1 MNRHRLAVRDLAAGA
16 GLSLGA
22 VFGLTATAQ
31 ATDYTVDRTD
41 DPAGAGGCLL
51 ATPND
56 CSLRQAINDA
66 QSAPNSPTVD
76 RVLFQSGMSGTIT
89 LVSAGL
95 FVSDPLDIVGPGA
108 NVLAVSGGDI
118 QRVLDTEQ
126 ATPGDPVTISGLT
139 LTHGYGSGVVGGGG
153 IYSKDTY
160 LKVISSTVSDS
171 DSGISDYPGG
181 GIRQKNSSLLIRNST
196 ISGNQGGNGGGVY
209 ASNAAIGVEN
219 STISGNTAT
228 GTGGGSGYGYG
239 GGIWLDKGSGG
250 SLISY
255 SSTISGN
262 HAHYGGG
269 ISANQGT
276 AGGIVDTVIA
286 NNTATSD
293 LDLRNAGADPFK
305 LAFSSVES
313 TAGASIVDIS
323 PFTGSNVLG
332 VDPQLG
338 PLADNGGPTQTLKPG
353 LGSPLLDKGLTTGFT
368 ADQRG
373 LPRPFDA
380 PDIANAASG
389 DGADIGAVEL
399 QAADF
404 VKPPPAADV
413 SSGSTEE
420 EVQEEAQALRAG
432 VKEEVQDADK
442 KHAGRRR

>member
-1 MNRHRLAVRDLAAGA
+1 MAPLAAGA
-16 GLSLGA
+16 GLSLGIA
-22 VFGLTATAQ
+22 LGVTATAQ

-41 DPAGAGGCLL
+41 DPGGAGGCLL

-95 FVSDPLDIVGPGA
+95 FVTDPLDIVGPGA

-126 ATPGDPVTISGLT
+126 ATAGDPVTVSGLT

-196 ISGNQGGNGGGVY
+196 ISGNEGGNGGGVY

-293 LDLRNAGADPFK
+293 LDLRNAGPDPFK

-323 PFTGSNVLG
+323 TFPGSNVLG

-404 VKPPPAADV
+404 AKPPPPPTSAPAAPKKKCKKKHKR
-413 SSGSTEE
+413 S
-420 EVQEEAQALRAG
+420 AQASKKKCRG
-432 VKEEVQDADK
+432 K
-442 KHAGRRR
+442 KHAGRR

>member
-22 VFGLTATAQ
+22 AFGLTATAQ

-41 DPAGAGGCLL
+41 DPAGPGACVL

-89 LVSAGL
+89 LVFAGL

-126 ATPGDPVTISGLT
+126 ANPGDPLTVSGLT
-139 LTHGYGSGVVGGGG
+139 LTHGYGSGSVGGGG

-160 LKVISSTVSDS
+160 LKLISSTVSDS

-181 GIRQKNSSLLIRNST
+181 GIRQKNGSLLIRNST
-196 ISGNQGGNGGGVY
+196 ISGNEGGNGGGVY

-262 HAHYGGG
+262 HAQYGGG

-293 LDLRNAGADPFK
+293 LDLRNAGPDPFK

-323 PFTGSNVLG
+323 TFPGSNVLG

-399 QAADF
+399 HAADF
-404 VKPPPAADV
+404 VKPPPPTSAPAAPKKKCKKKHKRSAQV
-413 SSGSTEE
+413 SKKKCKG
-420 EVQEEAQALRAG
+420 
-432 VKEEVQDADK
+432 K
-442 KHAGRRR
+442 KHAGRR